1 MTIKGIIPI
10 TLLLIVA
17 ILLTPA
23 IFAQSSCPYTVTF
36 NVTPTSGP
44 AYITVSISGIPQGH
58 EVYLHWGIEPY
69 PQGPWSDV
77 TDTLM
82 SWNGENY
89 TVTIGPFQP
98 GTWVA
103 WVFHDATTNTW
114 INYQCVPFWNWNVDV
129 NPPNAGYTWAY
140 VYPNGSILI
149 TMLGRAPDNILL
161 WYGLTSGP
169 GNVAWYTTSGSSGAM
184 SASMTFNPL
193 WGNYSVMIGPFKPGQ
208 WIQWVYWDTTTN
220 TWLHCSTNLVAPGTT
235 VECTPNGNFA
245 IQDVYSPLIF
255 VNATYSRYV
264 YLVGQNATV
273 YVLFNNEYGQTL
285 TVNITLYIGNYVI
298 NYYNVTIAPGYSTIP
313 LNFTVNM
320 PQGIYTPFLA
330 VYGLGTVLTQASL
343 PNLYVL
349 NTTGKPPISLVIVWN
364 MHQPLYIEPNG
375 TWEQAWTLLHTCHD
389 FLWNGTWVGAY
400 ELQAMLINEYNV
412 SVTIDFTPV
421 LLYQWETILT
431 EKSFPYSPV
440 WPSPSQLNVN
450 LTQCIEAI
458 NYTVNLYRE
467 LAQEGKVEILTVPFY
482 HPLQPIIYDNGWSS
496 DLLAQIIMGEEM
508 TREVFGVNATGAWT
522 PEMAFNMGLVHLYN
536 ETGIEFTVLD
546 TQAFLPYVT
555 VVSGTPTPY
564 GPIIVEDSTGE
575 QLIVLFRDTDLSNAF
590 AFSYFSQSPQVT
602 ARELIHYLA
611 RIYMNNPGAVVVVA
625 LDGENPLIF
634 NPTTGPADLQA
645 IYQVLSEY
653 QGTWFITQT
662 ASEAIETH
670 KPVAVV
676 TNLPET
682 SWALNLNNWNNG
694 YPGKTEIWYSLALAR
709 EYLVAFTKAVGAQT
723 SPVVPLPFNTTPNST
738 NPIYTLWNYL
748 YIAEG
753 SDWTWQTGPPNYGPA
768 WFKQQALTYT
778 DAIINT
784 INGWLQQVRL
794 VRYVVKDDTV
804 VLKIYNGL
812 NYTLYVTLVVS
823 NGTYT
828 IAKPIILKPH
838 HLNTIPIRGIE
849 NATVAQLYSPVS
861 DNELGDHPIP
871 INQYGFALITYKLS
885 PGNSQATSNQV
896 STSNNLYVGIVIT
909 LITLSII
916 IPLMLR
922 RLI

>member
-1 MTIKGIIPI
+1 LP
-10 TLLLIVA
+10 V
-17 ILLTPA
+17 
-23 IFAQSSCPYTVTF
+23 
-36 NVTPTSGP
+36 
-44 AYITVSISGIPQGH
+44 
-58 EVYLHWGIEPY
+58 VY
-69 PQGPWSDV
+69 
-77 TDTLM
+77 
-82 SWNGENY
+82 
-89 TVTIGPFQP
+89 
-98 GTWVA
+98 
-103 WVFHDATTNTW
+103 
-114 INYQCVPFWNWNVDV
+114 
-129 NPPNAGYTWAY
+129 
-140 VYPNGSILI
+140 
-149 TMLGRAPDNILL
+149 
-161 WYGLTSGP
+161 
-169 GNVAWYTTSGSSGAM
+169 
-184 SASMTFNPL
+184 
-193 WGNYSVMIGPFKPGQ
+193 
-208 WIQWVYWDTTTN
+208 
-220 TWLHCSTNLVAPGTT
+220 
-235 VECTPNGNFA
+235 
-245 IQDVYSPLIF
+245 
-255 VNATYSRYV
+255 
-264 YLVGQNATV
+264 
-273 YVLFNNEYGQTL
+273 
-285 TVNITLYIGNYVI
+285 
-298 NYYNVTIAPGYSTIP
+298 
-313 LNFTVNM
+313 
-320 PQGIYTPFLA
+320 
-330 VYGLGTVLTQASL
+330 
-343 PNLYVL
+343 
-349 NTTGKPPISLVIVWN
+349 
-364 MHQPLYIEPNG
+364 
-375 TWEQAWTLLHTCHD
+375 
-389 FLWNGTWVGAY
+389 
-400 ELQAMLINEYNV
+400 
-412 SVTIDFTPV
+412 
-421 LLYQWETILT
+421 
-431 EKSFPYSPV
+431 
-440 WPSPSQLNVN
+440 
-450 LTQCIEAI
+450 
-458 NYTVNLYRE
+458 
-467 LAQEGKVEILTVPFY
+467 
-482 HPLQPIIYDNGWSS
+482 
-496 DLLAQIIMGEEM
+496 
-508 TREVFGVNATGAWT
+508 
-522 PEMAFNMGLVHLYN
+522 
-536 ETGIEFTVLD
+536 
-546 TQAFLPYVT
+546 
-555 VVSGTPTPY
+555 GTPTPY

-794 VRYVVKDDTV
+794 VKYVDVNNVV
-804 VLKIYNGL
+804 VLQIYNGL
-812 NYTLYVTLVVS
+812 NYTLYLTLVVS
-823 NGTYT
+823 NGTYA
-828 IAKPIILKPH
+828 IAKSVVLKPH
-838 HLNTIPIRGIE
+838 SMTTIPVIGIE
-849 NATVAQLYSPVS
+849 NATTAQLYSPVS
-861 DNELGDHPIP
+861 ENELGDHPIP

-896 STSNNLYVGIVIT
+896 STSNNLYVGMVIT